1 MFSCMKNITLSA
13 PESALKAG
21 REIARQ
27 RHTTLNQM
35 FRDWLQSLAGPA
47 NKGAS
52 YEAMMAGMDLRVRV
66 GGRHYT
72 REKMN
77 ER

>member
-1 MFSCMKNITLSA
+1 MKNITLSA
-13 PESALKAG
+13 PESILKCG

-35 FRDWLQSLAGPA
+35 FRDWLQSLAGPE
-47 NKGAS
+47 NKLAG
-52 YEAMMAGMDLRVRV
+52 YEAMMADLDSRVRV
-66 GGRHYT
+66 GGRRFT
-72 REKMN
+72 RDEMN